1 MVFLPPFKDYLFTLI
16 RRIALI
22 LFIPI
27 LISLLLP
34 IISRYQND
42 TSSLP
47 EASYR
52 IPIIKNIAD
61 QTQKFAIP
69 KPKKI
74 EGLYHPII
82 LAASDKHQVD
92 AALIK
97 AIIMAESNF
106 NPFAVSKKGA
116 MGLMQLMPDTAGD
129 LGVEDLFDPT
139 HNINGGVRH
148 LKILLKQF
156 NGDMQLAIAAY
167 NAGSKTVQDYGGIP
181 PFRATQSYV
190 NKVYEYY
197 QYYKGEMK
205 ENKVL

>member
-1 MVFLPPFKDYLFTLI
+1 MVFLPLFKDYLFTLV

-27 LISLLLP
+27 FISLLLP
-34 IISRYQND
+34 IINRYQND
-42 TSSLP
+42 SFLS
-47 EASYR
+47 EASNR
-52 IPIIKNIAD
+52 IPIIKNIVN

-69 KPKKI
+69 KPIKI

-97 AIIMAESNF
+97 AIIMAESSF

-116 MGLMQLMPDTAGD
+116 MGLMQLMPDTADD

-139 HNINGGVRH
+139 HNINGGVKH

-156 NGDMQLAIAAY
+156 NGDIQLAIAAY
-167 NAGSKTVQDYGGIP
+167 NAGSKTVQNYGGIP
-181 PFRATQSYV
+181 PFKATQSYV
-190 NKVYEYY
+190 NRVYEYY
-197 QYYKGEMK
+197 QYYKGEIR
-205 ENKVL
+205 ENKIL